1 MGTSHLYL
9 IPDIVIHLY
18 LIFIFIMKSLLILG
32 VLLCVALCVRSAAI
46 ETLEATEENIQPYVS
61 VEPEP
66 EVELELALPQEDQT
80 AVIEEQLETGDLET
94 LEAAE
99 ENIQAYVPVEAE
111 PEVERE
117 LALPQ
122 EDQTAVIEEQLETE
136 RRGNSCSK
144 DWVELDRSCY
154 RRINERATW
163 IDAEAKCIG
172 YRATLASVEDPYQL
186 GSIQEEFVPYDGMIW
201 VGGYH
206 FEDRWGWVDG
216 KKFAMSWSTA
226 DPKINS
232 CLMVYTDGMVNRE
245 CKKEQHPFLCKRPL

>member
-18 LIFIFIMKSLLILG
+18 RIFIFIMKSLLILG

-61 VEPEP
+61 VEAEP
-66 EVELELALPQEDQT
+66 ELELELALPQEDET
-80 AVIEEQLETGDLET
+80 AVIEEQLETGD
-94 LEAAE
+94 
-99 ENIQAYVPVEAE
+99 QGV
-111 PEVERE
+111 R
-117 LALPQ
+117 
-122 EDQTAVIEEQLETE
+122 
-136 RRGNSCSK
+136 NSCSK

-245 CKKEQHPFLCKRPL
+245 CKKSSIPSSVRDLCRHEGFVETFPLHAFVKDT